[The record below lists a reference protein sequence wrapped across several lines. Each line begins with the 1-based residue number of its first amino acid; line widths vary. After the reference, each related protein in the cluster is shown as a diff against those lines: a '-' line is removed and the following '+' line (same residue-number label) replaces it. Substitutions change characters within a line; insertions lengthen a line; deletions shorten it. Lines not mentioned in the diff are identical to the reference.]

1 MMVRRRHMSV
11 TRPTDPPTHRPT
23 LSLTD
28 VLQTA
33 FTQIRANPLR
43 SFFTLVGIIVSVA
56 FLVAVVAVIQGMNA
70 YVTENI
76 ANAMV
81 GSNSFQVR
89 RTPINIGLLDD
100 EDWFRAQR
108 RPKITPADAD
118 VVRAALPDAEAIS
131 IQSGWPTPRL
141 DIVSGTQTLGEVVV
155 FGTTPD

>member
-43 SFFTLVGIIVSVA
+43 SFFTLVGIIVSVG
-56 FLVAVVAVIQGMNA
+56 FLVAVVAVIQGMNS

-81 GSNSFQVR
+81 GSNTFQVR
-89 RTPINIGLLDD
+89 RTPINIGMIDD
-100 EDWFRAQR
+100 DDWRRAQR
-108 RPKITPADAD
+108 RPKITPTDAEN
-118 VVRAALPDAEAIS
+118 VKAAVPDALAIS
-131 IQSGWPTPRL
+131 LQS
-141 DIVSGTQTLGEVVV
+141 
-155 FGTTPD
+155 